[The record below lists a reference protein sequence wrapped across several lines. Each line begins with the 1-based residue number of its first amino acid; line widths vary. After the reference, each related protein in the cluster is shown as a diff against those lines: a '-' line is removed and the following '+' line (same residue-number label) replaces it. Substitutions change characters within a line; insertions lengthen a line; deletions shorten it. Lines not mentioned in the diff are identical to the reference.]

1 MAKWADAL
9 LLWNH
14 KRGAGGGKNRT
25 VASAAI
31 RAAGLCSP
39 ATECGAGA
47 RRTAA
52 EGSCAPQSFEQRQSE
67 VRGLLRRLLLA

>member
-25 VASAAI
+25 VAGAAI

-39 ATECGAGA
+39 ATVRREGAPEQQP
-47 RRTAA
+47 RAA
-52 EGSCAPQSFEQRQSE
+52 ALPSP
-67 VRGLLRRLLLA
+67 L